1 MRITNKVI
9 FSAESLGASVNSAP
23 IKLDSL
29 YLVAVAATW
38 IGATAA
44 GTLKI
49 QFSEDDPTFGDG
61 DDITGWYD
69 AITNG
74 CVVPSAAVTVAGP
87 GSQLWEIGL
96 NGGVPHKW
104 MRLVFT
110 RTSGTGSIDAKF
122 NAKGV

>member
-1 MRITNKVI
+1 MRIFNDVV
-9 FSAESLGASVNSAP
+9 FSAGSLGADLASAP
-23 IKLDSL
+23 IKLDSM
-29 YLVAVAATW
+29 YLAAIAATW
-38 IGATAA
+38 TGGTAA

-61 DDITGWYD
+61 DDVTNWYD
-69 AITNG
+69 AITSG
-74 CVVPSAAVTVAGP
+74 CVVPAAAVTVSGA

-110 RTSGTGSIDAKF
+110 RTSGTGSIDAKL

>member
-29 YLVAVAATW
+29 YLVAVAAVWT
-38 IGATAA
+38 GGTAA

-49 QFSEDDPTFGDG
+49 QFSEDDPSFGDG
-61 DDITGWYD
+61 DDITGWHD
-69 AITNG
+69 AIANG
-74 CVVPSAAVTVAGP
+74 CVVPATAVTVAGA
-87 GSQLWEIGL
+87 GSQLWEIGG

-110 RTSGTGSIDAKF
+110 RTSGTGVLEAKF